1 MSSGNARR
9 RIKKRKR
16 ARAKHWD
23 LLATKTLLLPGNPD
37 VETRLKAINTVNN
50 RGTRKKLVDALRR
63 AGIVLSRH
71 DWEHY
76 QKGPTTWN
84 ATPTTEATNA
94 EDRS

>member
-1 MSSGNARR
+1 MSSGNARK

-50 RGTRKKLVDALRR
+50 RHTRKRLTDALQR
-63 AGIVLSRH
+63 AGILSSLFTP
-71 DWEHY
+71 DW
-76 QKGPTTWN
+76 WI
-84 ATPTTEATNA
+84 ATKEAYSV
-94 EDRS
+94 EKL